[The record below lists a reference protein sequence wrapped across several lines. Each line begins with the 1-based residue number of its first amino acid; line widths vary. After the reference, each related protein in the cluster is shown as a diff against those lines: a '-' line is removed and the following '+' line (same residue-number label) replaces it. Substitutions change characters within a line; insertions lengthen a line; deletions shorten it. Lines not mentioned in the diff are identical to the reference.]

1 MALMHEGGPNRY
13 WRALFG
19 HLRQLGYVEGQNL
32 LIERYGKEQQDLA
45 IERYG
50 RDQSIAALVADVV
63 RSNPDVVYVV
73 GIGIARFCKRE
84 TDKIPIVALTSDP
97 VASGLIQSLAHPSSS
112 SEEERREFIAATAAL
127 LVPPQ
132 CLWAQGTPRRINLP
146 RSSPLL
152 FIRERHRARGDGGRS
167 SRCGKKFCARE
178 CAR

>member
-1 MALMHEGGPNRY
+1 MHEGGPNRY

-19 HLRQLGYVEGQNL
+19 HLRQLGYVERQN

-50 RDQSIAALVADVV
+50 RDQSIAALVTDVV

-73 GIGIARFCKRE
+73 GIGVARFFKCE
-84 TDKIPIVALTSDP
+84 TDKIPIGALTGEP

-146 RSSPLL
+146 RSSPASLHS
-152 FIRERHRARGDGGRS
+152 RAASCARGRRGRS
-167 SRCGKKFCARE
+167 SRCGKKFCTRE